1 VSTSSLAVLDKNM
14 RTPHACRPLVTVY
27 KTVAK
32 VTSTDAYLD
41 MTEQQFIMTCM
52 QESGGNANPKAFR
65 QIYHDLMKDA
75 GLTAMNSPLNT
86 TEEDNGDHS
95 WEYYV
100 EGKLVH
106 EDLITAHNSYYKA

>member
-1 VSTSSLAVLDKNM
+1 M
-14 RTPHACRPLVTVY
+14 RIPHACRPLVTVY
-27 KTVAK
+27 KTVSK

-52 QESGGNANPKAFR
+52 QECGGNVNPKVFR

-75 GLTAMNSPLNT
+75 GLTVLNSPMNSI
-86 TEEDNGDHS
+86 EEDNGDHS

-106 EDLITAHNSYYKA
+106 EDLITAHTSYYKA